1 MLDKGLNLF
10 LMTIGDTL
18 TQSLGLLLIVAYDVV
33 TLPLRFVFALLSVGP
48 LPY

>member
-10 LMTIGDTL
+10 FGTIADSL
-18 TQSLGLLLIVAYDVV
+18 TQDIGLLLIVAYDIL